1 MGPLGQRAVEDM
13 REKIGALDDAGRLVI
28 HGGRYAEAGEYS
40 APHRAQDARPGLEVP
55 VPGQPKARA
64 KGGATPPGTEHDR
77 AENVPKR
84 LEPRAGTIAIAGG
97 LSSAFKMVR
106 VEGLEPPRLAAPEP
120 KSGASANFATPAMAR
135 CLAKPPPTCE
145 G

>member
-1 MGPLGQRAVEDM
+1 M
-13 REKIGALDDAGRLVI
+13 REKIGAPDDAGRRVI
-28 HGGRYAEAGEYS
+28 HGGRYAEAGVYS

-64 KGGATPPGTEHDR
+64 KGCATLPPTEHDR

-106 VEGLEPPRLAAPEP
+106 VEGLENYRERLESMTY
-120 KSGASANFATPAMAR
+120 KRFCNIVTPLKM
-135 CLAKPPPTCE
+135 